1 MRSVAVLLRK
11 NFFQHPCY
19 NFSTKGLGEK
29 KKSLISKS
37 SNPPRLSSP
46 PQVKASLL
54 TATMSTT
61 EWPAKRVRD
70 TFVNFWVEKA
80 GHVHYKSSPVV
91 PHDDPTLLFTNAGM
105 NQFKPIFLGQAD
117 PTGPLAPLKRAA
129 NSQKCIRAGGKHND
143 LDDVGKDTYHHTFF
157 EMLGNW
163 SFGDYFKE
171 EAITWAWQLLTE
183 VYGLPKERMYVTY
196 FAGGEGLPPDNEAR
210 DIWARFLPMERILP
224 FDRKANFWEMGDT
237 GPCGP
242 CSEIHFDRI
251 GGRDASKMV
260 NYDDPTVIEIWNI
273 VFMQFNRE
281 PSGQLRE
288 LPAKHIDTGMG
299 FERLTSIMQQKMSNY
314 DTDVF
319 MPIFDAISSLTG
331 SPPYTYLLGKEDVDG
346 KDMAYRVVA
355 DHART
360 LTFAIT
366 DGAVPSNEGRGY
378 VLRRIL
384 RRAVRYGQQ
393 FLNAKNGFFTQL
405 VPVVVREFKDAFPE
419 LEAKMAFVMD
429 TIRDEEDSFGRTLNK
444 GIKAFSKSAEELKAQ
459 GKTVVPGATA
469 FFLYDSMGFPVDLTQ
484 IMASESNMTV
494 DVEGFYSC
502 MAEQKARS
510 QAAQKFARNAGGV
523 NLVLE
528 AEQTALLAKQGV
540 NATDDSPKYSW
551 HHQPSASIKAIF
563 TKDGFLSASDVA
575 TVSNGRVGIVL
586 DSTPFY
592 GESGGQV
599 GDSGLLTR
607 ATTGEGAASTPLF
620 DVADVQVFGAY
631 VLHLGTVSEGAEVRV
646 GDIVQCEVDYE
657 VRARIAP
664 NHTMTHVLNYA
675 LREVLGEGID
685 QRGSIVQSD
694 KLRFDFSCSKQPT
707 PEQLTEVER
716 IVREQID
723 KALPVYTKVVP
734 LEKAKAM
741 NGLRAVFGEVY
752 PDPVRVVSV
761 GADVDSILAEPSGSS
776 WRNFSLELCGGT
788 HIANTSRAQAFAI
801 VEESSISKGV
811 RRIIGVTRD
820 EATTAASNAAQLEGE
835 FAVARA
841 LSGAQLEVRINDLK
855 ERVNAVS
862 LSAPIRSRL
871 RDELAE
877 LSKRLIAEQKA
888 EAARV
893 IDKCKVIALKALADA
908 KAASGKL
915 AVVVELPELEGDGK
929 VAQGVMKAV
938 SEAEGSQYS
947 LLGVSSD
954 KKEKVLVFAVSSKA
968 AIAGGLSAK
977 DWVAA
982 ALAVADG
989 KSGGRDDGAQGT
1001 AKDLTKVADII
1012 AAGKAFGAGKGLI

>member
-1 MRSVAVLLRK
+1 MRSVSLLLKFHQSR
-11 NFFQHPCY
+11 QCY
-19 NFSTKGLGEK
+19 NFSTKTKSSGPK
-29 KKSLISKS
+29 SFKKSSQTHLFRPNI
-37 SNPPRLSSP
+37 
-46 PQVKASLL
+46 
-54 TATMSTT
+54 MSTT

-70 TFVNFWVEKA
+70 TFVNFWVDKA

-210 DIWARFLPMERILP
+210 DIWARYLPMERILP

-319 MPIFDAISSLTG
+319 MPLFEAISSLTG
-331 SPPYTYLLGKEDVDG
+331 SAPYSYLLGKDDVDG

-429 TIRDEEDSFGRTLNK
+429 TIRDEEDSFGRTLSK
-444 GIKAFSKSAEELKAQ
+444 GLKAFSKSAEELKAQ
-459 GKTVVPGATA
+459 GKTIVPGATA

-540 NATDDSPKYSW
+540 NATDDSPKYTW
-551 HHQPSASIKAIF
+551 YQQPSATVKAVF
-563 TKDGFLSASDVA
+563 TKDGFLSTSDAA
-575 TVSNGRVGIVL
+575 TVNNGRVGIVL
-586 DSTPFY
+586 DTTPFY

-599 GDSGLLTR
+599 GDSGSLTKPSSD
-607 ATTGEGAASTPLF
+607 GQASTPLF

-631 VLHLGTVSEGAEVRV
+631 VLHLGTVSEGAEIRV
-646 GDIVQCEVDYE
+646 GDIVQCEVDFE

-716 IVREQID
+716 IVRQQID

-734 LEKAKAM
+734 LAQAKAM

-820 EATTAASNAAQLEGE
+820 EATIAASNAAQLEGE

-841 LSGAQLEVRINDLK
+841 LTGTQLDSRINDLK
-855 ERVNAVS
+855 ERVNSMS

-888 EAARV
+888 ETARV
-893 IDKCKVIALKALADA
+893 VDKCKVIALKALEDA
-908 KAASGKL
+908 KSNGKL
-915 AVVVELPELEGDGK
+915 AAVVELTELEGDGK
-929 VAQGVMKAV
+929 VAQGVMKAI
-938 SEAEGSQYS
+938 SDAESGQFS

-954 KKEKVLVFAVSSKA
+954 KKEKVLVFSVASKA

-982 ALAVADG
+982 ALAPADG
-989 KSGGRDDGAQGT
+989 KGGGRDDGAQGT
-1001 AKDLTKVADII
+1001 AKDITKVSEILS
-1012 AAGKAFGAGKGLI
+1012 AGVAFGKGKGQM

>member
-1 MRSVAVLLRK
+1 M
-11 NFFQHPCY
+11 
-19 NFSTKGLGEK
+19 
-29 KKSLISKS
+29 
-37 SNPPRLSSP
+37 
-46 PQVKASLL
+46 
-54 TATMSTT
+54 ATTT
-61 EWPAKRVRD
+61 HDAATWPAARVRD
-70 TFVNFWVEKA
+70 TFVKFWEERA
-80 GHVHYKSSPVV
+80 AHVHYKSSPVV

-171 EAITWAWQLLTE
+171 EAITWAWQLLTD
-183 VYGLPKERMYVTY
+183 VYGLPKERLYVTY
-196 FAGGEGLPPDNEAR
+196 FAGGEGLPPDTEAR
-210 DIWARFLPMERILP
+210 DIWLRFLPAERILP

-242 CSEIHFDRI
+242 CSEIHFDRL
-251 GGRDASKMV
+251 GGRDASALV
-260 NYDDPTVIEIWNI
+260 NYDDPTVIEMHVPAQLLPDPRFASLRRDPNPPRPAPPRPAPSVSPVPCFPPPYTHCSWNI

-299 FERLTSIMQQKMSNY
+299 FERLTSILQSKMSNY

-319 MPIFDAISSLTG
+319 MPLFDAIHEITG
-331 SPPYTYLLGKEDVDG
+331 APRYSFLLGKEDVSG

-393 FLNAKNGFFTQL
+393 FLGAKSGFFTQL
-405 VPVVVREFKDAFPE
+405 VPVVVRNFKVAFPE

-429 TIRDEEDSFGRTLNK
+429 TIRDEEESFGRTLSK
-444 GIKAFSKSAEELKAQ
+444 GIKAFTKSAEELKAR
-459 GKTVVPGATA
+459 GESVVPGTTA

-484 IMASESNMTV
+484 IMAGETGMTV
-494 DVEGFYSC
+494 DVDGFYKA

-523 NLVLE
+523 TLVLE
-528 AEQTALLAKQGV
+528 AEQTAWLAKQGIA
-540 NATDDSPKYSW
+540 ATDDSGKYEW
-551 HHQPSASIKAIF
+551 HTRPTATVRAIF
-563 TKDGFLSASDVA
+563 TKEGFLQGDGAAA
-575 TVSNGRVGIVL
+575 TLESGRIGVVL
-586 DSTPFY
+586 DATPFY
-592 GESGGQV
+592 AESGGQV
-599 GDSGLLTR
+599 GDAGRLSALS
-607 ATTGEGAASTPLF
+607 AAGEPGAPVF
-620 DVADVQVFGAY
+620 DAADVQVFGAY
-631 VLHLGTVSEGAEVRV
+631 VLHLGSVAEGSTLRV
-646 GDIVQCEVDYE
+646 GDVVQCEVDYE
-657 VRARIAP
+657 LRARIAP

-685 QRGSIVQSD
+685 QRGSIVQAD
-694 KLRFDFSCSKQPT
+694 KLRFDFSCNKQPT
-707 PEQLTEVER
+707 PEQLGSIER

-723 KALPVYTKVVP
+723 RALPVSTKVIP
-734 LEKAKAM
+734 LAQAKAM

-752 PDPVRVVSV
+752 PDPVRVVAV
-761 GADVDSILAEPSGSS
+761 GAEVDAILAEPAGAS

-801 VEESSISKGV
+801 VEETSISKGV
-811 RRIIGVTRD
+811 RRIVGVTRD
-820 EATTAASNAAQLEGE
+820 EATRAAGAAAQLEGE
-835 FAVARA
+835 FATARA
-841 LSGAQLEVRINDLK
+841 LAGAPLEAKINSLK
-855 ERVNAVS
+855 EALNEAV
-862 LSAPIRSRL
+862 LSAHIKSRL
-871 RDELAE
+871 RDEIGD

-893 IDKCKVIALKALADA
+893 VDACKAVALGALQAA
-908 KAASGKL
+908 KASSKAAAVCDLPML
-915 AVVVELPELEGDGK
+915 AGDGK

-938 SEAEGSQYS
+938 SDAEGGAFSF
-947 LLGVSSD
+947 LGVSSD
-954 KKEKVLVFAVSSKA
+954 GAEKVLVFAVASKA
-968 AIAGGLSAK
+968 AIASGATAK
-977 DWVAA
+977 DWVTA
-982 ALAVADG
+982 ALAPAGG
-989 KSGGRDDGAQGT
+989 KGGGRDDGAQGT
-1001 AKDLTKVADII
+1001 AKGVEKLGEIL
-1012 AAGKAFGAGKGLI
+1012 AAGAAFGKEKGLL